1 MELPSC
7 PNHRD
12 GTCERSDIILLG
24 EREHAWLM
32 HCKTCQLFWAISKDR
47 TRQAARH
54 ENRMKRIREATE
66 AERARAAQSVR
77 FMAPRSGWVTQ

>member
-1 MELPSC
+1 MNLPEC
-7 PNHRD
+7 PNHLQ
-12 GTCERSDIILLG
+12 GVCERNEIILLA
-24 EREHAWLM
+24 ELKDAYSF
-32 HCKTCQLFWAISKDR
+32 HCKCCSLFWIVSKDR
-47 TRQAARH
+47 TKQAARH